1 MAAKMPR
8 PAKDLMNFGD
18 KNDAG
23 EVTEANGYT
32 GFPIAGTLHPA
43 ASLMLA
49 LSKSARDK
57 LSAPRVFGSAKG
69 SGGGIPG
76 TSTPN
81 STY

>member
-1 MAAKMPR
+1 MATKMPR

-18 KNDAG
+18 KKDAG

-32 GFPIAGTLHPA
+32 GFPIAGTLQPA

-49 LSKSARDK
+49 LSKSTRDK
-57 LSAPRVFGSAKG
+57 LSTPKTFGSAG
-69 SGGGIPG
+69 AGGGIPG
-76 TSTPN
+76 TSTPS